1 MAKKSKEVETHE
13 LQHNTNRSGS
23 SKIPGSNST
32 SDKASSNPQNKE
44 LFRAKHYGPRIISTA
59 SNRLLGLEGES
70 VLHHAA
76 GEEIK
81 GDLINLRF
89 YAESMV
95 KTLSNIIETFDTVQ
109 KYDDERRNR
118 KV

>member
-1 MAKKSKEVETHE
+1 
-13 LQHNTNRSGS
+13 
-23 SKIPGSNST
+23 
-32 SDKASSNPQNKE
+32 
-44 LFRAKHYGPRIISTA
+44 
-59 SNRLLGLEGES
+59 
-70 VLHHAA
+70 LHHAA

>member
-1 MAKKSKEVETHE
+1 MAKKNKEVDMHE
-13 LQHNTNRSGS
+13 LQHKTIRSGS
-23 SKIPGSNST
+23 PKIPGSN
-32 SDKASSNPQNKE
+32 DRINKAKSNPQNQI
-44 LFRAKHYGPRIISTA
+44 LFRSKYDGPRTFPTT
-59 SNRLLGLEGES
+59 SNRLLGLEGDS

-95 KTLSNIIETFDTVQ
+95 KTLNNIIETFETVQ
-109 KYDDERRNR
+109 KYDDDR
-118 KV
+118 KKRKM